1 MNPQEYGYLGTEKFE
16 ITSSEFMLF
25 KMALEQGL
33 RLTEVV
39 TYPQVF
45 EYVDQEGKVVKSPS
59 EEDLITGKVN
69 KVPNTEKTFSDE
81 NLTVTYNAD
90 KITKEMLMAQEL
102 LMDLHFRNIESGVA
116 KSIEELKSAKE
127 LTLEKEDVR

>member
-16 ITSSEFMLF
+16 LTSSEFMLF
-25 KMALEQGL
+25 KVALEQGL

-45 EYVDQEGKVVKSPS
+45 EYVDQEGNVVKNPS

-69 KVPNTEKTFSDE
+69 KAPNTQKTFSDE
-81 NLTVTYNAD
+81 NLNITYDAN

-102 LMDLHFRNIESGVA
+102 LMEIHFRNIESGVA
-116 KSIEELKSAKE
+116 KSVEELQSAKE
-127 LTLEKEDVR
+127 LTLEKEDVK